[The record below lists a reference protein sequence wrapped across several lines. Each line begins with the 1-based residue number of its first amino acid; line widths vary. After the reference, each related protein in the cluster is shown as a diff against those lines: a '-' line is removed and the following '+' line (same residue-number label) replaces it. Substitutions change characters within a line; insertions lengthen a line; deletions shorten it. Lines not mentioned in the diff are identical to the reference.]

1 MKLFSNI
8 HSKRS
13 IAFIALL
20 VWVFALASG
29 VANAC
34 LLEARGTHLY
44 VAAAGLSDATHAT
57 AISPGHAGVIAD
69 HGDDAS
75 HASKAP
81 CLKAFADGEY
91 SAPTQKLPSV
101 QIDLAAAPLVA
112 ILWTETVPVVFPFSR
127 IDEMRPATSERPLRV
142 RYSRLAL

>member
-8 HSKRS
+8 RSKRS
-13 IAFIALL
+13 IAFVALL

-34 LLEARGTHLY
+34 LLEARGTHLD
-44 VAAAGLSDATHAT
+44 VAAAGLFDATYAP
-57 AISPGHAGVIAD
+57 AISPGHAGVIAA
-69 HGDDAS
+69 HGDDS

-81 CLKAFADGEY
+81 CLKACADGEY
-91 SAPTQKLPSV
+91 SVPTQKLPSI
-101 QIDLAAAPLVA
+101 QIDLAAATLVA
-112 ILWTETVPVVFPFSR
+112 VLWTETVPVVFPFSR
-127 IDEMRPATSERPLRV
+127 IDEMRPTTSERPLRV

>member
-1 MKLFSNI
+1 MKLLSNI
-8 HSKRS
+8 RSKRS

-34 LLEARGTHLY
+34 LLEARGNHLL
-44 VAAAGLSDATHAT
+44 VAAAGVSDATHAP
-57 AISPGHAGVIAD
+57 AISPGHAGAIAD
-69 HGDDAS
+69 HGDDS
-75 HASKAP
+75 PASKAS
-81 CLKAFADGEY
+81 CLKAGADGEY
-91 SAPTQKLPSV
+91 SVPTPKLPTV

-112 ILWTETVPVVFPFSR
+112 VLWTETVPVVLPFSR
-127 IDEMRPATSERPLRV
+127 IDEMRRTISERPLRI

>member
-8 HSKRS
+8 RSKRS
-13 IAFIALL
+13 IAFVALL
-20 VWVFALASG
+20 FWVFALASG

-34 LLEARGTHLY
+34 LLEARGTHLH
-44 VAAAGLSDATHAT
+44 VAAGLADATHAP

-69 HGDDAS
+69 HGDDS
-75 HASKAP
+75 RASKAP
-81 CLKAFADGEY
+81 CLKACADGE
-91 SAPTQKLPSV
+91 SSVSPQKLRSV

-112 ILWTETVPVVFPFSR
+112 VLWTATVPVVFPFSR
-127 IDEMRPATSERPLRV
+127 IDEMRPTTSERPLRV

>member
-8 HSKRS
+8 RSKRC
-13 IAFIALL
+13 IAFVALL

-34 LLEARGTHLY
+34 LLETRGTHLD
-44 VAAAGLSDATHAT
+44 VVAAGLSDATHAP
-57 AISPGHAGVIAD
+57 AISPGHAGAIAD
-69 HGDDAS
+69 HGDDS
-75 HASKAP
+75 RASKAP
-81 CLKAFADGEY
+81 CLKACADGE
-91 SAPTQKLPSV
+91 SSVSPQKLRSV

-112 ILWTETVPVVFPFSR
+112 VLWTATVPVVFPFSR
-127 IDEMRPATSERPLRV
+127 IDEMRPTTSERPLRV